1 MYPIYNIQG
10 IENEEKKIEEK
21 HVVMLLIVKPQDRN
35 ANEIISRINY
45 WHWLSGRY
53 CNIYLTGYSKSFL
66 GKYPDAKIIN
76 GTNNE
81 RWEYSDICF
90 IEARKSLENRLK
102 NWQYSG
108 SSELIVLQN
117 NPSSQNPL
125 DFSGCCCIDI
135 EYGLKHEY
143 IDSIPRFMEKLIRSC
158 ESEVTASD
166 AFMAVNKKGINL
178 QRVIEFG
185 IENCN
190 KLPEFAKEILKNRL
204 FLKKYK

>member
-66 GKYPDAKIIN
+66 GKYPDTKIIN

-90 IEARKSLENRLK
+90 IEVRKSLENRLK

-135 EYGLKHEY
+135 EYGLKQEY
-143 IDSIPRFMEKLIRSC
+143 IEQIPVFMEKLIRAC

-166 AFMAVNKKGINL
+166 ALTKVNKKRINP
-178 QRVIEFG
+178 QTVIELG

-190 KLPEFAKEILKNRL
+190 KLPEFAKEILKNRM
-204 FLKKYK
+204 FFKKYK